1 MNDVIKSW
9 LFVLVQGALLVAL
22 LFMPSAPDVP
32 RPLAIIG
39 EGVQLI
45 GVIVLILS
53 LYDLRKSLTA
63 LPLPTRNGQL
73 QVRGLYRF
81 VRHPMYVGVLTLSLG
96 VAISG
101 NTLLHYLL
109 VAALYALFT
118 YKARYEE
125 QLLITKYPGY
135 SSYMKKTPRFIPGLR
150 NS

>member
-1 MNDVIKSW
+1 
-9 LFVLVQGALLVAL
+9 
-22 LFMPSAPDVP
+22 
-32 RPLAIIG
+32 
-39 EGVQLI
+39 
-45 GVIVLILS
+45 
-53 LYDLRKSLTA
+53 
-63 LPLPTRNGQL
+63 
-73 QVRGLYRF
+73 
-81 VRHPMYVGVLTLSLG
+81 MYVGVLTLSLG